1 MSDKP
6 PIAEQSSMVSH
17 PKAAKLVETDYVF
30 TIETTTSLEVNRQED
45 FFRKITGV
53 IKAEWIGY
61 DNDESYEELPSE
73 LGTVQLYIVRLAD
86 LIATVDYPWSY
97 ADGDSQEMGDLMTDL
112 IDEDDYDSFE
122 TPIAIAYDI
131 LPEYVANLLL
141 IHHLK
146 IHPDVRNRGLGGVIV
161 ETLLKQYDYC
171 ELIALKPF
179 GIECKKMDHEDT
191 PATRQAKAK
200 ALEASRKRLTLYY
213 QRFGFRLI
221 SEQHMFFCSQLRKQ
235 PTLREAAGIRR
246 RVKEAFQRDS
256 EVVVIG

>member
-6 PIAEQSSMVSH
+6 PIAEH

-30 TIETTTSLEVNRQED
+30 TIETTASLRANREED

-53 IKAEWIGY
+53 IKSEWVGY
-61 DNDESYEELPSE
+61 DDDESYEDLPSE

-97 ADGDSQEMGDLMTDL
+97 ADGDSQEMADLMTDL
-112 IDEDDYDSFE
+112 IGEDDHDSFE
-122 TPIAIAYDI
+122 PPTAIAYDI
-131 LPEYVANLLL
+131 LPEYVNNLLL

-146 IHPDVRNRGLGGVIV
+146 IHPDIRNRGLGGVIV

-179 GIECKKMDHEDT
+179 GIECEKMDHEDT
-191 PATRQAKAK
+191 PATRQTKAK
-200 ALEASRKRLTLYY
+200 ALEAARKRLTLYY
-213 QRFGFRLI
+213 
-221 SEQHMFFCSQLRKQ
+221 
-235 PTLREAAGIRR
+235 
-246 RVKEAFQRDS
+246 RDLVS
-256 EVVVIG
+256 D